1 MATRTTSANAEAK
14 LKTPDMTPAQYVAIT
29 GAILGVL
36 VAGGLDISQELQD
49 QIMNLITVLAPLLV
63 VGDATIRHGRSRAF
77 ALPPRPIEDDGKAGD
92 A

>member
-36 VAGGLDISQELQD
+36 VAVGLDISQ
-49 QIMNLITVLAPLLV
+49 
-63 VGDATIRHGRSRAF
+63 
-77 ALPPRPIEDDGKAGD
+77 
-92 A
+92 